1 MVTPETDALV
11 VRVDGRRPLSTEL
24 VAAFEALC
32 DRAEDRTGRNTVI
45 VHVSGAPAA
54 PAPGNLT
61 IALVSKWERALR
73 RFERLPA
80 ATVAV
85 ASDECGGVALEALL
99 ATDYRIGTA
108 SLRLLM
114 AGGAAATWP
123 GMALY
128 RIVRQAGSAAARRAV
143 LLGIP
148 LTAAD
153 ALAAHLVDEV
163 TADAATALTAATELT
178 AAVPGPELA
187 IRRQLMHDAT
197 AVSFEEALGAHLA
210 ACDRA
215 LRLAAAETGR

>member
-1 MVTPETDALV
+1 MVTRETDDLV
-11 VRVDGRRPLSTEL
+11 IRVDGRRPLSAEL
-24 VAAFEALC
+24 VAAFEDLC
-32 DRAEDRTGRNTVI
+32 DRVEDRADPTTVI
-45 VHVSGAPAA
+45 MHASGAPEV
-54 PAPGNLT
+54 PPNEDIT

-85 ASDECGGVALEALL
+85 ASDECGGVALEAVL

-114 AGGAAATWP
+114 GRGESATWP

-148 LTAAD
+148 IMAAD
-153 ALAAHLVDEV
+153 ALAMRLIDELTVD
-163 TADAATALTAATELT
+163 TQTALTAATEL
-178 AAVPGPELA
+178 AGAIPGPELA
-187 IRRQLMHDAT
+187 IRRQLMHEAT

-215 LRLAAAETGR
+215 LRLASAETGR